1 MLAEFSVTP
10 IDKTQEG
17 FSKYVAQSLK
27 IVKES
32 GLDYRLTAMG
42 TLVEGDSEAVFE
54 LIKQVH
60 LNMASQSERVSTSI
74 KIDDRRGFSQRLS
87 GKISSVEAALGETLK
102 TE

>member
-1 MLAEFSVTP
+1 M
-10 IDKTQEG
+10 
-17 FSKYVAQSLK
+17 
-27 IVKES
+27 
-32 GLDYRLTAMG
+32 
-42 TLVEGDSEAVFE
+42 FE